1 MENEGNEGYIGAEC
15 MTYFCILSNLG
26 ASFGPPLNCC
36 LNLEG
41 TSGPFPIFPFVSAC
55 TALVVYHPQW
65 LNMRRQLPLVMV
77 LSVRTLPGKEWAT
90 DTLIAHVSD
99 ACVMFG
105 TPEGSTFWVFQL
117 FGKEHVTMLCK
128 VAVLEGDEGTVY
140 GSPFDHQRTR
150 PQMRIRLANTGV
162 MASGGVLAML
172 IRQLRL
178 ISFYE

>member
-105 TPEGSTFWVFQL
+105 TPEGSTFWVCCVRL
-117 FGKEHVTMLCK
+117 PYLKETK
-128 VAVLEGDEGTVY
+128 AQ
-140 GSPFDHQRTR
+140 F
-150 PQMRIRLANTGV
+150 
-162 MASGGVLAML
+162 MAPLLTTSA
-172 IRQLRL
+172 RAPK
-178 ISFYE
+178 